1 MVDFN
6 YQFNFELSD
15 EVRYS
20 KWLDAVALS
29 ENKSFGDLSY
39 VFCTDDFLLE
49 INQKYLNHDT
59 LTDIITFDY
68 CEDDFIH
75 GEIYISVDRVKDNAK
90 DFVVS
95 FDDELL
101 RVMSH
106 GLLHLIGFGDK
117 TDIEKSTMRLKEDEK
132 IKMFHVKQ

>member
-20 KWLDAVALS
+20 KWLRAVALS
-29 ENKSFGDLSY
+29 ENKSLGDLSY

-68 CEDDFIH
+68 CDDDFIH

>member
-20 KWLDAVALS
+20 KWLRAVALS
-29 ENKSFGDLSY
+29 ENKSLGDLSY

-68 CEDDFIH
+68 CDDDFIH

-117 TDIEKSTMRLKEDEK
+117 TDIEKSIMRLKEDEK

>member
-1 MVDFN
+1 
-6 YQFNFELSD
+6 NFELSD

-20 KWLDAVALS
+20 KWLRAVALS
-29 ENKSFGDLSY
+29 ENKSLGDLSY

-68 CEDDFIH
+68 CDDDFIH

>member
-20 KWLDAVALS
+20 KWLGAVALS
-29 ENKSFGDLSY
+29 ENKSLGDLSY

-68 CEDDFIH
+68 CDNDFIH

-117 TDIEKSTMRLKEDEK
+117 TDIEKSIMRLKEDEK

>member
-20 KWLDAVALS
+20 KWLEAVALS
-29 ENKSFGDLSY
+29 ENKSLGYLSY
-39 VFCTDDFLLE
+39 VFCSDDFLLE
-49 INQKYLNHDT
+49 INQKYLSHDT

-117 TDIEKSTMRLKEDEK
+117 ADDEKLTMRLKEDEK

>member
-20 KWLDAVALS
+20 KWLEAVALS
-29 ENKSFGDLSY
+29 ENKSLGDLSY
-39 VFCTDDFLLE
+39 VFCSDGFLLE
-49 INQKYLNHDT
+49 INQKYLSHDT